1 MTLDFNDNH
10 EITLSILHEDQPYL
24 LWSSG
29 VRFVFVMRGTVS
41 ALLHGQ
47 THTLSPAGF
56 CLIHPLELCQISCFA
71 DSKALMVYIP
81 QDYIRL
87 SGFTNS
93 AWDCLAV
100 DAQASPQT
108 ICDELRRLFA
118 KIVSLY
124 FNRAPKQVLNAAVMQ
139 FFQFLEQNFHA
150 EKSDA
155 GEHLPS
161 TSMDRITQ
169 VLKLIHSRWNEDI
182 SVPELAEQVH
192 VSPNYLSRFFSRH
205 IHMTITDYIGSIRI
219 HHALTMLREDHCS
232 VTDVALQ
239 AGFPNSSAFIRKF
252 KQQFGV
258 TPKQYAKDL
267 EEQRKN
273 QQPDVLLPNM
283 QTEVGDFAALFKYL
297 PLDDDRIFATEK
309 TLYPLQ
315 INASAEGRPIR
326 PIWQKLLNFGYA
338 REGLLASVQQQIM
351 RAQQEIGFEYIRF
364 HGIFDDNIQIYQE
377 NSEGQPVLNFLY
389 ADLLTDFL
397 ISQGFKLYI
406 ELGLMPSALKKYDI
420 FVLSR
425 SSNYS
430 VAAQQEKWQQLV
442 SGSIQHW
449 ITRYGLDTVR
459 TWKFTTMGIH
469 VPVFTEVTFDE
480 FYTHYQ
486 STWQA
491 VKSVDPL
498 LQFGGPGGFAS
509 IVWAADIL
517 PDFFRFAEDHGCFP
531 DFITTQ
537 DYPHQNVEDD
547 MEFMNTFISQDF
559 LPTTLSGDRHFTRNL
574 CTRLC
579 QLMRAVDREHTPIWL
594 EECNST
600 IWQRDLSGDT
610 CYKAAWLCHSI
621 AENYDSVEAFGYW
634 LLTDFIEERGPFN
647 RLFHGGYGLFTF
659 NGIPKAGWQALNL
672 LHSTGD
678 QVLYSGDWYLVTRS
692 ARQLQI
698 LLFHYCDYD
707 SLYRHRYRKLEY
719 PEEAYRVFRTSHVM
733 DVRIQLNSLVPQ
745 PHRMQ
750 QFIIDREHGSSF
762 DQWLRWG
769 APNDLSVADVEQLH
783 RASEPGYRST
793 LLCPDEK
800 GEFVLQSRL
809 QPHEVQLFII
819 ELNNG

>member
-124 FNRAPKQVLNAAVMQ
+124 FNRAPKQVQNAAVMQ

-161 TSMDRITQ
+161 TSMNRITQ

-232 VTDVALQ
+232 VTDMALQ

-283 QTEVGDFAALFKYL
+283 QTEAGDFAALFKYL
-297 PLDDDRIFATEK
+297 PLDDDRISATEK

-338 REGLLASVQQQIM
+338 REGLLASV
-351 RAQQEIGFEYIRF
+351 
-364 HGIFDDNIQIYQE
+364 
-377 NSEGQPVLNFLY
+377 
-389 ADLLTDFL
+389 
-397 ISQGFKLYI
+397 
-406 ELGLMPSALKKYDI
+406 
-420 FVLSR
+420 
-425 SSNYS
+425 
-430 VAAQQEKWQQLV
+430 
-442 SGSIQHW
+442 
-449 ITRYGLDTVR
+449 
-459 TWKFTTMGIH
+459 
-469 VPVFTEVTFDE
+469 
-480 FYTHYQ
+480 
-486 STWQA
+486 
-491 VKSVDPL
+491 
-498 LQFGGPGGFAS
+498 
-509 IVWAADIL
+509 
-517 PDFFRFAEDHGCFP
+517 
-531 DFITTQ
+531 
-537 DYPHQNVEDD
+537 
-547 MEFMNTFISQDF
+547 
-559 LPTTLSGDRHFTRNL
+559 
-574 CTRLC
+574 
-579 QLMRAVDREHTPIWL
+579 
-594 EECNST
+594 
-600 IWQRDLSGDT
+600 
-610 CYKAAWLCHSI
+610 
-621 AENYDSVEAFGYW
+621 
-634 LLTDFIEERGPFN
+634 
-647 RLFHGGYGLFTF
+647 
-659 NGIPKAGWQALNL
+659 
-672 LHSTGD
+672 
-678 QVLYSGDWYLVTRS
+678 
-692 ARQLQI
+692 
-698 LLFHYCDYD
+698 
-707 SLYRHRYRKLEY
+707 
-719 PEEAYRVFRTSHVM
+719 
-733 DVRIQLNSLVPQ
+733 
-745 PHRMQ
+745 
-750 QFIIDREHGSSF
+750 
-762 DQWLRWG
+762 
-769 APNDLSVADVEQLH
+769 
-783 RASEPGYRST
+783 
-793 LLCPDEK
+793 
-800 GEFVLQSRL
+800 
-809 QPHEVQLFII
+809 
-819 ELNNG
+819 

>member
-41 ALLHGQ
+41 TLLHGQ

-100 DAQASPQT
+100 DVQASPQT

-283 QTEVGDFAALFKYL
+283 QTEAGDFAALFKYL
-297 PLDDDRIFATEK
+297 PLDDDRISATEK

-406 ELGLMPSALKKYDI
+406 ELGLMPSALKNTI
-420 FVLSR
+420 FLFSAAAATIPLRRSR
-425 SSNYS
+425 RNGSSS
-430 VAAQQEKWQQLV
+430 SPA
-442 SGSIQHW
+442 
-449 ITRYGLDTVR
+449 
-459 TWKFTTMGIH
+459 
-469 VPVFTEVTFDE
+469 VF
-480 FYTHYQ
+480 
-486 STWQA
+486 
-491 VKSVDPL
+491 
-498 LQFGGPGGFAS
+498 
-509 IVWAADIL
+509 
-517 PDFFRFAEDHGCFP
+517 
-531 DFITTQ
+531 
-537 DYPHQNVEDD
+537 
-547 MEFMNTFISQDF
+547 
-559 LPTTLSGDRHFTRNL
+559 
-574 CTRLC
+574 
-579 QLMRAVDREHTPIWL
+579 
-594 EECNST
+594 
-600 IWQRDLSGDT
+600 
-610 CYKAAWLCHSI
+610 
-621 AENYDSVEAFGYW
+621 
-634 LLTDFIEERGPFN
+634 
-647 RLFHGGYGLFTF
+647 
-659 NGIPKAGWQALNL
+659 
-672 LHSTGD
+672 STGSRATA
-678 QVLYSGDWYLVTRS
+678 LIPCG
-692 ARQLQI
+692 
-698 LLFHYCDYD
+698 HG
-707 SLYRHRYRKLEY
+707 
-719 PEEAYRVFRTSHVM
+719 
-733 DVRIQLNSLVPQ
+733 NSQ
-745 PHRMQ
+745 
-750 QFIIDREHGSSF
+750 
-762 DQWLRWG
+762 RW
-769 APNDLSVADVEQLH
+769 
-783 RASEPGYRST
+783 ASMCRCSP
-793 LLCPDEK
+793 K
-800 GEFVLQSRL
+800 
-809 QPHEVQLFII
+809 
-819 ELNNG
+819 

>member
-124 FNRAPKQVLNAAVMQ
+124 FNRAPKQVQNAAVMQ

-283 QTEVGDFAALFKYL
+283 QTEAGDFAALFKYL
-297 PLDDDRIFATEK
+297 PLDDDRISATEK

-469 VPVFTEVTFDE
+469 VPVFTEV
-480 FYTHYQ
+480 
-486 STWQA
+486 
-491 VKSVDPL
+491 
-498 LQFGGPGGFAS
+498 
-509 IVWAADIL
+509 
-517 PDFFRFAEDHGCFP
+517 RF
-531 DFITTQ
+531 
-537 DYPHQNVEDD
+537 
-547 MEFMNTFISQDF
+547 
-559 LPTTLSGDRHFTRNL
+559 L
-574 CTRLC
+574 
-579 QLMRAVDREHTPIWL
+579 
-594 EECNST
+594 
-600 IWQRDLSGDT
+600 
-610 CYKAAWLCHSI
+610 
-621 AENYDSVEAFGYW
+621 
-634 LLTDFIEERGPFN
+634 
-647 RLFHGGYGLFTF
+647 
-659 NGIPKAGWQALNL
+659 
-672 LHSTGD
+672 
-678 QVLYSGDWYLVTRS
+678 
-692 ARQLQI
+692 
-698 LLFHYCDYD
+698 
-707 SLYRHRYRKLEY
+707 
-719 PEEAYRVFRTSHVM
+719 
-733 DVRIQLNSLVPQ
+733 
-745 PHRMQ
+745 
-750 QFIIDREHGSSF
+750 
-762 DQWLRWG
+762 
-769 APNDLSVADVEQLH
+769 
-783 RASEPGYRST
+783 
-793 LLCPDEK
+793 
-800 GEFVLQSRL
+800 
-809 QPHEVQLFII
+809 
-819 ELNNG
+819 